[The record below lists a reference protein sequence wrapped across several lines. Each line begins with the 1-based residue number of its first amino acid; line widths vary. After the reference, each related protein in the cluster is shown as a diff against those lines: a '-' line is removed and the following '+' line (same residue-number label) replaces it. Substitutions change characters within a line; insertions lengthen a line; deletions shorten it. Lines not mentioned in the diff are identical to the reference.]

1 MITAKILKASSKDI
15 RKIIDIEELSY
26 KDPWPR
32 EVFIMDYLFN
42 SSALYYIAKTKN
54 KIVGFIGIWLESTRL
69 HIINVAVHP
78 EYRNE
83 GVGTQLLLF
92 AIDYAKER
100 KFKEVSLEVR
110 KSNEN
115 AIRLYKKLGFEV
127 VEDLKAYYQDGE
139 DGYRL
144 FKNIEET

>member
-1 MITAKILKASSKDI
+1 MITAKIVKASSKDI

-42 SSALYYIAKTKN
+42 SSALYYIAKTEN
-54 KIVGFIGIWLESTRL
+54 KIVGFIGIWLEPTRL

-92 AIDYAKER
+92 AINYAKER